1 MTTVAFTRSSDA
13 PPPMLDTL
21 DVDEDGS
28 WRAWRSVGETIGRF
42 SGSDLGS
49 VVGLARR
56 AAAEPPPTASD
67 VPADATLD
75 RLELGDG
82 HAVAIVGVSTRPTGA
97 WGDLF
102 DACREAIEDATT
114 HPTAAIS
121 IVVLGHDRVRLEHRG
136 TDMLPVELGRVQAQA
151 SLWTTAG
158 AFLATGTGGV
168 DLGRVEAG
176 PGWSVEIPLEGIDP
190 TLPGGLVVSVSF
202 VADDGGVF
210 IPVMLAAG
218 RGPG

>member
-1 MTTVAFTRSSDA
+1 MTTIAFTRSSDA

-49 VVGLARR
+49 LVGLARR
-56 AAAEPPPTASD
+56 AAAETPPTASD

-82 HAVAIVGVSTRPTGA
+82 HAVAVVGASTRPSGA
-97 WGDLF
+97 WGDLLA
-102 DACREAIEDATT
+102 ACREAIEDATT

-136 TDMLPVELGRVQAQA
+136 TGALSLELGGARAQA
-151 SLWTTAG
+151 SLWTAAG
-158 AFLATGTGGV
+158 EFLATGTGGV
-168 DLGRVEAG
+168 DLGRVETG
-176 PGWSVEIPLEGIDP
+176 PGWSVEIPVEGIDP
-190 TLPGGLVVSVSF
+190 MIAGGMVVSVSF
-202 VADDGGVF
+202 VVDDGGVF